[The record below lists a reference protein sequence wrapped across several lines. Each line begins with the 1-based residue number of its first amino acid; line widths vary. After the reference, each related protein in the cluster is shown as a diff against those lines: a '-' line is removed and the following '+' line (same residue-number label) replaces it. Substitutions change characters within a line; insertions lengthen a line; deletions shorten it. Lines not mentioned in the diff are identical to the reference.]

1 MGKLRVLFLC
11 SHNSARSQ
19 MAQGLLRALGGAKHE
34 SLSAGITA
42 TSLRPEAVMVMEEI
56 GIDIR
61 EHTSKTLGRY
71 LDQEIDTVVTVCDD
85 ANEVCPVFPRAR
97 RRIHWSVPDPSLVQ
111 GPDRLAAF
119 RAARDDLRARIRQ
132 EFVEGR
138 SAGAARKE

>member
-1 MGKLRVLFLC
+1 MEKARVLFLC
-11 SHNSARSQ
+11 THNSARSQ
-19 MAQGLLRALGGAKHE
+19 MAQGILRALAGAKYE

-42 TSLRPEAVMVMEEI
+42 TSVKPEAVTVMEEI

-61 EHTSKTLGRY
+61 EHSSKTLERY
-71 LDQEIDTVVTVCDD
+71 LDREIDTVVTVCDD

-111 GPDRLAAF
+111 GSDRLAAF
-119 RAARDDLRARIRQ
+119 RAARDDLRARIQQ

-138 SAGAARKE
+138 

>member
-1 MGKLRVLFLC
+1 
-11 SHNSARSQ
+11 
-19 MAQGLLRALGGAKHE
+19 MAQGILRALAGAKYE

-42 TSLRPEAVMVMEEI
+42 TSVKPEAVTVMEEI

-61 EHTSKTLGRY
+61 EHSSKTLERY
-71 LDQEIDTVVTVCDD
+71 LDREIDTVVTVCDD

-111 GPDRLAAF
+111 GSDRLAAF
-119 RAARDDLRARIRQ
+119 RAARDDLRARIQQ

-138 SAGAARKE
+138 

>member
-1 MGKLRVLFLC
+1 MEKSRVLFLC
-11 SHNSARSQ
+11 THNSARSQ
-19 MAQGLLRALGGAKHE
+19 MAQGILRALAGAKYE

-42 TSLRPEAVMVMEEI
+42 TSVKPEAVTVMEEI

-61 EHTSKTLGRY
+61 EHSSKTLERY
-71 LDQEIDTVVTVCDD
+71 LDREIDTVVTVCDD

-111 GPDRLAAF
+111 GSDRLAAF
-119 RAARDDLRARIRQ
+119 RAARDDLRARIQQ

-138 SAGAARKE
+138 